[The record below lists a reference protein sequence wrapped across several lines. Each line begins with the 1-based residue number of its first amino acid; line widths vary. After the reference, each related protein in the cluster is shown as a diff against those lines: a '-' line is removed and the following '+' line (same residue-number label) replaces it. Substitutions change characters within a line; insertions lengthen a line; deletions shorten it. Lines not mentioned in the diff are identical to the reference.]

1 MKDFTLP
8 PVEGHFHL
16 ECLDKDENVIDV
28 FDDHNMIM
36 TSARQ
41 SMSEIFAKLDTSTWA
56 NKFIMGNLGNITGN
70 ILKAKTESEGF
81 VKARTSLF
89 SEVPDVIYKSGDLI
103 ETLMLGD
110 IIKYNMDGGLTDNYK
125 LYEYKNETSSN
136 VVLSN
141 SLIESNF
148 GEVSTTPYTYAIEFK
163 LPGHSMTSEENCI
176 SDEKSTDQ
184 VYVSTKDTSV
194 IFNFVIDTENAN
206 NGQHNVE
213 DYDTP
218 TSIFN
223 EAAIYVNGRIFCMK
237 CFPSKFKDLT
247 VKLKIIWTITF

>member
-1 MKDFTLP
+1 MQEFTLP

-16 ECLDKDENVIDV
+16 ECLDKNDNVLDI

-41 SMSEIFAKLDTSTWA
+41 SMSEIFAKLDTSTYA
-56 NKFIMGNLGNITGN
+56 NRVVLGNLGNITGN
-70 ILKAKTESEGF
+70 ILKAKTEAEGF
-81 VKARTSLF
+81 VKTRTSLF
-89 SEVPDVIYKSGDLI
+89 SEVPSTVYKSGDMLEVI
-103 ETLMLGD
+103 NLGD
-110 IIKYNMDGGLTDNYK
+110 IIKYNLDGGMTENYK
-125 LYEYKNETSSN
+125 LYEYTAESSTN

-141 SLIESNF
+141 TIIQNNF
-148 GEVSTTPYTYAIEFK
+148 SEVSTVPYTYEIPFE
-163 LPGHSMTSEENCI
+163 LPGHSMTSEENCVTG
-176 SDEKSTDQ
+176 ETTDQ
-184 VYVSTKDTSV
+184 VYVATKDTSIV
-194 IFNFVIDTENAN
+194 FNFVIDTENAN